1 MNSNDLLD
9 DCRLQ
14 LPDHNVFRFCQQNGM
29 PEMPVGK
36 TEETC
41 FRTAAE
47 IEAARLAAKK
57 K

>member
-1 MNSNDLLD
+1 
-9 DCRLQ
+9 
-14 LPDHNVFRFCQQNGM
+14 M